1 MAENATSFYLS
12 ITSDF
17 NQVYSIVLSNEHANE
32 TNTNAISKSVY
43 LVQFVFIR
51 RKKTE
56 REREGREKNVNISLN
71 HLPLQNGFLFGKSR
85 YIHFVIERN
94 VFFFCSYHTW
104 THLSFSFMLII
115 ISNTRVH
122 NSQHIINIR

>member
-32 TNTNAISKSVY
+32 TNTNAISKTVY

-51 RKKTE
+51 RKKPKE
-56 REREGREKNVNISLN
+56 REREEK
-71 HLPLQNGFLFGKSR
+71 K
-85 YIHFVIERN
+85 
-94 VFFFCSYHTW
+94 
-104 THLSFSFMLII
+104 M
-115 ISNTRVH
+115 
-122 NSQHIINIR
+122 